1 MMRVRTGVTGFDE
14 LVQGG
19 LVAQRVYIVAGPP
32 GSGKT
37 TFGVQFLIQGA
48 KEGERGMYVSL
59 TEDPKNIIEDLSSF
73 SFNLRRYTLAGLIL
87 FVDMGP
93 LSIQYLNAVKTPNG
107 LKSTYAQEVFKR
119 ISSVVKAKGIKRLV
133 IDSVLTLKY
142 GSGDKEDQ
150 NREIARFFR
159 SLKDLKITVLILSEM
174 TDLSNYSPEHYMSH
188 GVIFL
193 HNFLNGHTM
202 TRALQVIKMR
212 GTAHDCDMHRMEI
225 TSDGIKVYPT
235 KV

>member
-1 MMRVRTGVTGFDE
+1 MRIRTGISGFDE

-19 LVAQRVYIVAGPP
+19 LVAQRVYIIAGPP

-37 TFGVQFLIQGA
+37 TFGIQFLIQGA
-48 KEGERGMYVSL
+48 KEGERGLFVSL
-59 TEDPKNIIEDLSSF
+59 TEDPKVIIEDMSTFNL
-73 SFNLRRYTLAGLIL
+73 NLRRYALSGHIL

-93 LSIQYLNAVKTPNG
+93 LSIQNLNGVKSPKNIKTP
-107 LKSTYAQEVFKR
+107 YAQEVFKR
-119 ISSVVKAKGIKRLV
+119 IYAIVKAKGIKRLV

-142 GSGDKEDQ
+142 GDNDENK
-150 NREIARFFR
+150 EIARFFR

-174 TDLSNYSPEHYMSH
+174 TDLSNYTPEHYMAH
-188 GVIFL
+188 GLIFL

-202 TRALQVIKMR
+202 TRAVQIIKMR
-212 GTAHDCDMHRMEI
+212 GTAHDCDMHKMEI
-225 TSDGIKVYPT
+225 TLNGIKVYST

>member
-1 MMRVRTGVTGFDE
+1 MRIRTGIPGFDE

-19 LVAQRVYIVAGPP
+19 LVAQRVYIIAGPP

-37 TFGVQFLIQGA
+37 TFGIQFLLQGA
-48 KEGERGMYVSL
+48 KEGERGLFVSL
-59 TEDPKNIIEDLSSF
+59 TEDPKTIIEDIST
-73 SFNLRRYTLAGLIL
+73 FNLSLKRYALSGHIL

-93 LSIQYLNAVKTPNG
+93 LSIQNLNGVKSPESI
-107 LKSTYAQEVFKR
+107 KSAYAQEVFRR
-119 ISSVVKAKGIKRLV
+119 IYAIVKAKGIKRLV

-142 GSGDKEDQ
+142 GEKSSEDESK
-150 NREIARFFR
+150 EIARFFR

-174 TDLSNYSPEHYMSH
+174 TDLSNYTPEHYMAH
-188 GVIFL
+188 GLIFL

-202 TRALQVIKMR
+202 TRAIQIIKMR
-212 GTAHDCDMHRMEI
+212 GTAHDCDMHKMEI
-225 TSDGIKVYPT
+225 TQNGIRVYST

>member
-1 MMRVRTGVTGFDE
+1 MRIRTGIQGFDE

-19 LVAQRVYIVAGPP
+19 LISDRVYIVAGPP
-32 GSGKT
+32 GAGKT
-37 TFGVQFLIQGA
+37 TFGMHFLVQGA
-48 KEGERGMYVSL
+48 KEGERGLYVSL
-59 TEDPKNIIEDLSSF
+59 TEDPRNIIEDMSTY
-73 SFNLRRYTLAGLIL
+73 SFNVKRYSLAGLIL

-93 LSIQYLNAVKTPNG
+93 LSIQYMNAVKNRENM
-107 LKSTYAQEVFKR
+107 KSTYAEEIFKKISALVRIKGVKR
-119 ISSVVKAKGIKRLV
+119 IV

-142 GSGDKEDQ
+142 GSGSEEDQ

-159 SLKDLKITVLILSEM
+159 SLKDLKATSLILSEM
-174 TDLSNYSPEHYMSH
+174 TDLSNYSPEHYMAH

-193 HNFLNGHTM
+193 HNFLNGNTM

-212 GTAHDCDMHRMEI
+212 GTHHDCDMHKMEI
-225 TSDGIKVYPT
+225 TGDGIRVFKT

>member
-1 MMRVRTGVTGFDE
+1 MRIRTGILGFDE
-14 LVQGG
+14 IVQGG
-19 LVAQRVYIVAGPP
+19 FVAKRVYIIAGPP
-32 GSGKT
+32 GAGKT
-37 TFGVQFLIQGA
+37 TFGVQFLVQGA
-48 KEGERGMYVSL
+48 KEGERGLYVSL
-59 TEDPKNIIEDLSSF
+59 TEDPLSIIEDMSTY
-73 SFNLRRYTLAGLIL
+73 SFNLKRYTLAGMVM

-93 LSIQYLNAVKTPNG
+93 MSIQHLDSLPTKNQI
-107 LKSTYAQEVFKR
+107 KSPYAQEVFKK
-119 ISSVVKAKGIKRLV
+119 INSLVKIKNIKRVV

-159 SLKDLKITVLILSEM
+159 SLKDMKITTLVLSEM
-174 TDLSNYSPEHYMSH
+174 TDLSNYSPEHYMAH

-193 HNFLNGHTM
+193 HNFLNGNTM

-212 GTAHDCDMHRMEI
+212 GTRHDCDMHRMEI
-225 TSDGIKVYPT
+225 TADGIRVYPT

>member
-1 MMRVRTGVTGFDE
+1 MMRIRTGIHGFDDI
-14 LVQGG
+14 VQGG
-19 LVAQRVYIVAGPP
+19 LIPNRVYIVAGPP
-32 GSGKT
+32 GAGKT
-37 TFGVQFLIQGA
+37 TFGIQFLIQGA

-59 TEDPKNIIEDLSSF
+59 TEDPTSIIEDMSTY
-73 SFNLRRYTLAGLIL
+73 SFNLRRYVLAGMIL

-93 LSIQYLNAVKTPNG
+93 LGIQYLSALKTQDSV
-107 LKSTYAQEVFKR
+107 KSTYAQEVFKR
-119 ISSVVKAKGIKRLV
+119 LSSLVKTKGIKRLV

-142 GSGDKEDQ
+142 GSGDEEDQ

-159 SLKDLKITVLILSEM
+159 SLKDLKATSLILSEM
-174 TDLSNYSPEHYMSH
+174 TDLSNYSPEHYMAH

-193 HNFLNGHTM
+193 HNFLNGNTM

-212 GTAHDCDMHRMEI
+212 GTRHDCDMHKMEI
-225 TSDGIKVYPT
+225 TSDGIRVYST

>member
-1 MMRVRTGVTGFDE
+1 MRIRTGVPGFDE

-19 LVAQRVYIVAGPP
+19 LISKRVYIIAGPP

-37 TFGVQFLIQGA
+37 TFGIQFLIQGA
-48 KEGERGMYVSL
+48 KEGERGLYVTL
-59 TEDPKNIIEDLSSF
+59 TEDPHSIIEDLSTF
-73 SFNLRRYTLAGLIL
+73 RFNLRRYTLGGLIL
-87 FVDMGP
+87 FADMGP
-93 LSIQYLNAVKTPNG
+93 LNIQNMNAVKSG
-107 LKSTYAQEVFKR
+107 ARLKETYAQEVFKR
-119 ISSVVKAKGIKRLV
+119 ISALVKMKDIKRLV

-142 GSGDKEDQ
+142 GGGSREEE

-159 SLKDLKITVLILSEM
+159 SLKELKVTTLILSEM
-174 TDLSNYSPEHYMSH
+174 TDLSNYSPEHYMAN

-202 TRALQVIKMR
+202 TRALQIIKMR
-212 GTAHDCDMHRMEI
+212 GTPHDCDMHRMEI
-225 TSDGIKVYPT
+225 TPDGIKVYSA

>member
-1 MMRVRTGVTGFDE
+1 MRIRTGILGFDNI
-14 LVQGG
+14 VQGG
-19 LVAQRVYIVAGPP
+19 FIPNRVYIVAGPP
-32 GSGKT
+32 GAGKT

-48 KEGERGMYVSL
+48 KEGERGLYVSL
-59 TEDPKNIIEDLSSF
+59 TEDPRNIIEDMSSY
-73 SFNLRRYTLAGLIL
+73 SFNIRRYTLAGLVL

-93 LSIQYLNAVKTPNG
+93 LSIQYMNAIKNKENVKSP
-107 LKSTYAQEVFKR
+107 YVDEVFKKISALVKLKGVKR
-119 ISSVVKAKGIKRLV
+119 IV

-142 GSGDKEDQ
+142 GSRTKEDQ

-159 SLKDLKITVLILSEM
+159 SLKDLKATTLILSEM
-174 TDLSNYSPEHYMSH
+174 TDLSNYSPEHYMAH

-193 HNFLNGHTM
+193 HNFLNGNTM

-212 GTAHDCDMHRMEI
+212 GTKHDCDMHKMEI
-225 TSDGIKVYPT
+225 TTDGIKVFNT

>member
-1 MMRVRTGVTGFDE
+1 MRIRTGVPGFDE

-19 LVAQRVYIVAGPP
+19 LVSQRVYIVAGPP

-48 KEGERGMYVSL
+48 REGEKGLYVTL
-59 TEDPKNIIEDLSSF
+59 TEDPHSIIEDLSTF
-73 SFNLRRYTLAGLIL
+73 RFNLRRYTIGGMIFFA
-87 FVDMGP
+87 DMGP
-93 LSIQYLNAVKTPNG
+93 LSIQYLGAVKSPESIRG
-107 LKSTYAQEVFKR
+107 TYAQEVFKR
-119 ISSVVKAKGIKRLV
+119 INSIVKAKGIKRLV

-142 GSGDKEDQ
+142 GGGDREEQ
-150 NREIARFFR
+150 NKEIARFFR

-174 TDLSNYSPEHYMSH
+174 TDLTNYSPEHYMAH

-212 GTAHDCDMHRMEI
+212 GTMHDCDMHKMEI
-225 TSDGIKVYPT
+225 TPDGIKVYSS